1 MSAAASARSPGR
13 ILSDVPSGAV
23 VRLTSI
29 TGGRDV
35 RMRLA
40 SMGLLPGV
48 CLTLIQGAQRGPC
61 ILAVGGTR
69 LAIGRGMARRLKV
82 ADP

>member
-1 MSAAASARSPGR
+1 MTAAASARGSGR
-13 ILSDVPSGAV
+13 ILSDVPAGTT
-23 VRLTSI
+23 VRLASI
-29 TGGRDV
+29 AGGREV

-48 CLTLIQGAQRGPC
+48 CLTLVQGASRGPC
-61 ILAVGGTR
+61 ILAVGGAR

-82 ADP
+82 TDA